1 MTRSLPVT
9 DVRLHTSAVTTFAIL
24 FGHSAG
30 TNVAE
35 LASILSLSRAALL
48 TLPPPA
54 VVSQYI
60 SLLAPMHSNPLSG
73 QQCLLFYASVNV
85 YLRGDVSWSV
95 PHFVSV
101 AAGAAAALQTLI
113 TSGSTSPSWPQ
124 KRPPFPATAP
134 NVVAVQRSALVKST
148 FGQQALNVV
157 SWLFTFLKLAPV
169 QTSSN

>member
-1 MTRSLPVT
+1 MTRSLPGT
-9 DVRLHTSAVTTFAIL
+9 AAWLHTVAPTTFAIL

-48 TLPPPA
+48 TLPPP

-73 QQCLLFYASVNV
+73 QQCLLFYASVIV

-95 PHFVSV
+95 PHFVSA
-101 AAGAAAALQTLI
+101 AAGVAAALQTLI
-113 TSGSTSPSWPQ
+113 TSGSTSPFWPQ

-148 FGQQALNVV
+148 FGQQDLNEV
-157 SWLFTFLKLAPV
+157 SWLFTFLKLAPK

>member
-1 MTRSLPVT
+1 MTRSLPGT
-9 DVRLHTSAVTTFAIL
+9 AAWLHTVAPTTFAIL

-48 TLPPPA
+48 TLPPP

-113 TSGSTSPSWPQ
+113 TSGSTSPFWPH

-148 FGQQALNVV
+148 FGQQALNV
-157 SWLFTFLKLAPV
+157 LFAFTFLKLAPR